1 MNRTALILTAAL
13 AFAAPAAAEPGSI
26 AACTSLSEAAHS
38 AMLVRQIGLPIH
50 SVINQM
56 AGSLDG
62 TDLQLAILMME
73 AAYEHPLFSSEEYK
87 VRAANEFASAV
98 YLMCRED

>member
-1 MNRTALILTAAL
+1 MNRTAITLAAAL
-13 AFAAPAAAEPGSI
+13 AFATPAAAEPGSI
-26 AACTSLSEAAHS
+26 AACTSLSEAAQA
-38 AMLVRQIGLPIH
+38 AMLIRQTGLPIY

-73 AAYEHPLFSSEEYK
+73 AAYERPLFSSDEYK
-87 VRAANEFASAV
+87 VQAANEFASDMFRA
-98 YLMCRED
+98 CRED